1 MNTKELEALVIAQ
14 GAKIEELL
22 KAANADNDWSVKL
35 GRDLTAA
42 EKRIQENLEA
52 HMHLVQR
59 ADNIVEGFKK
69 ELAARD
75 ERLDSLLTMIQGLD
89 GHFSATNNAL
99 DKLTTANDEAW
110 IMAKQRLSA
119 FEEQLTAVHEQMS
132 EMRGQQDGM
141 NDTLFGSV
149 GRIEKLETLV
159 LARNAS
165 AATKRNMTDED
176 ALRVLTGDLRETSH
190 KEAAEKIGLTYA
202 QVYSCRLEFTF
213 KHVHKDLRDNVK
225 GWKNVWAK

>member
-1 MNTKELEALVIAQ
+1 MNTKELEALVIQQ
-14 GAKIEELL
+14 GQQ
-22 KAANADNDWSVKL
+22 L
-35 GRDLTAA
+35 GALQKQA
-42 EKRIQENLEA
+42 QENAEA

-59 ADNIVEGFKK
+59 ADNIVEGFKQ

-75 ERLDSLLTMIQGLD
+75 TAHQEHRALIDGLRDAHDTQITLNQGYEQVIAFQGEKIIQ
-89 GHFSATNNAL
+89 
-99 DKLTTANDEAW
+99 LTTAHDATNADMGNHHNRLALIEERHVEAFTDF
-110 IMAKQRLSA
+110 QQELVDRDVRLADYS
-119 FEEQLTAVHEQMS
+119 T
-132 EMRGQQDGM
+132 
-141 NDTLFGSV
+141 
-149 GRIEKLETLV
+149 RIEKLETLV

-176 ALRVLTGDLRETSH
+176 ALRVLTGDLRDVAH

-225 GWKNVWAK
+225 DWKNVWAK

>member
-1 MNTKELEALVIAQ
+1 MKPAEMEALIIAQ
-14 GAKIEELL
+14 GA
-22 KAANADNDWSVKL
+22 A
-35 GRDLTAA
+35 
-42 EKRIQENLEA
+42 IQAMQEA

-69 ELAARD
+69 ELTTRD
-75 ERLDSLLTMIQGLD
+75 ERIVQLST
-89 GHFSATNNAL
+89 AL
-99 DKLTTANDEAW
+99 DAARRE
-110 IMAKQRLSA
+110 
-119 FEEQLTAVHEQMS
+119 LTAVH
-132 EMRGQQDGM
+132 QQNSDKQALLDAM
-141 NDTLFGSV
+141 CDVSTDLKA
-149 GRIEKLETLV
+149 RIEKLETLV

-176 ALRVLTGDLRETSH
+176 ALRVLTGDLRDVAH

-225 GWKNVWAK
+225 DWKNPWSK

>member
-1 MNTKELEALVIAQ
+1 MNMKELESLVLEQSKSLTALQQ
-14 GAKIEELL
+14 GVSDVTNE
-22 KAANADNDWSVKL
+22 L
-35 GRDLTAA
+35 GR
-42 EKRIQENLEA
+42 RIREGAEA

-59 ADNIVEGFKK
+59 ADNIVEGFRG

-75 ERLDSLLTMIQGLD
+75 ERIMQLSM
-89 GHFSATNNAL
+89 AL
-99 DKLTTANDEAW
+99 DAARQELPGIQQAVKKLSDWVGADDQDDPFYPEFKA
-110 IMAKQRLSA
+110 
-119 FEEQLTAVHEQMS
+119 LTA
-132 EMRGQQDGM
+132 R
-141 NDTLFGSV
+141 LA
-149 GRIEKLETLV
+149 KLETLV

-176 ALRVLTGDLRETSH
+176 ALRVLTGDLRDIPH

-225 GWKNVWAK
+225 EWKNPWSK

>member
-1 MNTKELEALVIAQ
+1 MKPAEMEALIIAQ
-14 GAKIEELL
+14 GEKIQ
-22 KAANADNDWSVKL
+22 AM
-35 GRDLTAA
+35 
-42 EKRIQENLEA
+42 QEA

-75 ERLDSLLTMIQGLD
+75 E
-89 GHFSATNNAL
+89 GHKQAYAEFQQELADRDDRILQISMAL
-99 DKLTTANDEAW
+99 DAARQQQAADEA
-110 IMAKQRLSA
+110 
-119 FEEQLTAVHEQMS
+119 
-132 EMRGQQDGM
+132 
-141 NDTLFGSV
+141 
-149 GRIEKLETLV
+149 RIAKLETLV
-159 LARNAS
+159 LARNTS

-176 ALRVLTGDLRETSH
+176 ALRVLTGDLREISH

-225 GWKNVWAK
+225 EWKNHWSK

>member
-1 MNTKELEALVIAQ
+1 MNAKEMEALIIAQ
-14 GAKIEELL
+14 GAHLQ
-22 KAANADNDWSVKL
+22 
-35 GRDLTAA
+35 AA
-42 EKRIQENLEA
+42 ERGLESA
-52 HMHLVQR
+52 WTVIKEQRGLIDGLRDAYDSQVILNQGYDQVIAFQGEKIVQ
-59 ADNIVEGFKK
+59 
-69 ELAARD
+69 L
-75 ERLDSLLTMIQGLD
+75 S
-89 GHFSATNNAL
+89 
-99 DKLTTANDEAW
+99 TANDEAW
-110 IMAKQRLSA
+110 IMVKQRLSA
-119 FEEQLTAVHEQMS
+119 FEEQFTMLTTGLGTMS
-132 EMRGQQDGM
+132 ERIAEQRDHQDGM
-141 NDTLFGSV
+141 NDTLFGATT
-149 GRIEKLETLV
+149 RIEKLETLV

>member
-1 MNTKELEALVIAQ
+1 MNTKELEALVIKQGEYLQAVEKKAQ
-14 GAKIEELL
+14 A
-22 KAANADNDWSVKL
+22 
-35 GRDLTAA
+35 
-42 EKRIQENLEA
+42 NLEA

-59 ADNIVEGFKK
+59 ADNIVEGFKQ

-75 ERLDSLLTMIQGLD
+75 TAHQEHRALMLSGMQDIIEDIKKIRNWMGTDEFD
-89 GHFSATNNAL
+89 GPFYPEFKA
-99 DKLTTANDEAW
+99 
-110 IMAKQRLSA
+110 
-119 FEEQLTAVHEQMS
+119 LTAKVEALIADVDNHHNRLALVE
-132 EMRGQQDGM
+132 ERHVEAFTDFQQELVDR
-141 NDTLFGSV
+141 DVRLADYST
-149 GRIEKLETLV
+149 RIEKLETLV

-225 GWKNVWAK
+225 DWKNVWAK

>member
-1 MNTKELEALVIAQ
+1 MNTKELEALVIKQGEYLQAVEKKAQ
-14 GAKIEELL
+14 A
-22 KAANADNDWSVKL
+22 
-35 GRDLTAA
+35 
-42 EKRIQENLEA
+42 NLEA

-59 ADNIVEGFKK
+59 ADNIVEGFKQ

-75 ERLDSLLTMIQGLD
+75 ERLEYLLKTCEALHDGLGDTITKVNELQISL
-89 GHFSATNNAL
+89 SAAM
-99 DKLTTANDEAW
+99 DKMANENDEAW
-110 IMAKQRLSA
+110 VMAKERLSA
-119 FEEQLTAVHEQMS
+119 FEAQLTAVHQQMS
-132 EMRGQQDGM
+132 DKQALLDAMCDVSTDMKAR
-141 NDTLFGSV
+141 T
-149 GRIEKLETLV
+149 EKLETLV

-225 GWKNVWAK
+225 DWKNVWAK

>member
-1 MNTKELEALVIAQ
+1 MNTKEMEALIIAQ
-14 GAKIEELL
+14 ATK
-22 KAANADNDWSVKL
+22 
-35 GRDLTAA
+35 
-42 EKRIQENLEA
+42 IQELQEA

-59 ADNIVEGFKK
+59 ADNIVEGFKQ

-75 ERLDSLLTMIQGLD
+75 TALQGHRALIDGLRDAHDTQITLNQGYEQVIAFQGEKIIQ
-89 GHFSATNNAL
+89 
-99 DKLTTANDEAW
+99 LTTAHDATNADMDNHHNRLALIEERHVEAFTDF
-110 IMAKQRLSA
+110 QQELVDRDVRLADYSA
-119 FEEQLTAVHEQMS
+119 
-132 EMRGQQDGM
+132 
-141 NDTLFGSV
+141 
-149 GRIEKLETLV
+149 RIEKLETLV

-176 ALRVLTGDLRETSH
+176 ALRVLTGDLRDAAH

-225 GWKNVWAK
+225 DWKNVWAK

>member
-1 MNTKELEALVIAQ
+1 MNAKEMEALIIAQ
-14 GAKIEELL
+14 GRDI
-22 KAANADNDWSVKL
+22 AAA
-35 GRDLTAA
+35 
-42 EKRIQENLEA
+42 QEA

-59 ADNIVEGFKK
+59 TDNIVEGFKK

-75 ERLDSLLTMIQGLD
+75 EFIAALTASNESQVILNQGYEQVIAFQ
-89 GHFSATNNAL
+89 GE
-99 DKLTTANDEAW
+99 KIVQLTTANDEAW
-110 IMAKQRLSA
+110 VMAKQRLSA
-119 FEEQLTAVHEQMS
+119 VEEQLTAVHEQMS
-132 EMRGQQDGM
+132 EMRDQQDGM

>member
-1 MNTKELEALVIAQ
+1 MNTKEMEALVIAQ
-14 GAKIEELL
+14 GQQLQ
-22 KAANADNDWSVKL
+22 
-35 GRDLTAA
+35 AA
-42 EKRIQENLEA
+42 EKRIQEVLEA

-75 ERLDSLLTMIQGLD
+75 TALQEHRALIDGLRDAHDTQITLNQGYEQVIAFQGEKIIQ
-89 GHFSATNNAL
+89 
-99 DKLTTANDEAW
+99 LTTAHDATNADMGNHHNRLALIEERHVEAFTDF
-110 IMAKQRLSA
+110 QQELVDRDVRLADYS
-119 FEEQLTAVHEQMS
+119 T
-132 EMRGQQDGM
+132 
-141 NDTLFGSV
+141 
-149 GRIEKLETLV
+149 RIEKLETLV

-176 ALRVLTGDLRETSH
+176 ALRVLTGDLRDVAH

-225 GWKNVWAK
+225 DWKNVWAK

>member
-1 MNTKELEALVIAQ
+1 MKPTEMEALIIAQ
-14 GAKIEELL
+14 GEKLQ
-22 KAANADNDWSVKL
+22 AA
-35 GRDLTAA
+35 
-42 EKRIQENLEA
+42 QEA

-75 ERLDSLLTMIQGLD
+75 ERIVQLS
-89 GHFSATNNAL
+89 
-99 DKLTTANDEAW
+99 TAFDAARRE
-110 IMAKQRLSA
+110 
-119 FEEQLTAVHEQMS
+119 LTAVHEQMS
-132 EMRGQQDGM
+132 EMRGNLDGM
-141 NDTLFGSV
+141 NDTLYGAV

-176 ALRVLTGDLRETSH
+176 ALRVLTGDLREISH

-225 GWKNVWAK
+225 EWKNPWSK

>member
-14 GAKIEELL
+14 GAELRAL
-22 KAANADNDWSVKL
+22 
-35 GRDLTAA
+35 
-42 EKRIQENLEA
+42 EKKVQANLEA

-75 ERLDSLLTMIQGLD
+75 ERIEQLSTDLDQRVNSLLTQLGIMNE
-89 GHFSATNNAL
+89 AM
-99 DKLTTANDEAW
+99 DKLVDQGE
-110 IMAKQRLSA
+110 
-119 FEEQLTAVHEQMS
+119 FEQVRESMQEHRS
-132 EMRGQQDGM
+132 HQDGM
-141 NDTLFGSV
+141 NDTLFGAIS
-149 GRIEKLETLV
+149 RIEKLETLV

-176 ALRVLTGDLRETSH
+176 ALRVLTGDLRDMPH

-225 GWKNVWAK
+225 EWKNPWSK